1 MANSSSFPVVPA
13 TLSGSGQI
21 PSSRCAVDARK
32 SLTRHCAAP
41 LDHFAGYDKF
51 FDAFL
56 RGQGIHRVEQEFF
69 QDHHQSTRADFA
81 LNCLSGDSLEC
92 VFGELEFDII
102 KIKLLL
108 VLLYQSILWFGQN
121 LNEGAFIQF
130 MQYACNR

>member
-1 MANSSSFPVVPA
+1 MANSRSFPVGSA

-32 SLTRHCAAP
+32 SFTRHSAAP
-41 LDHFAGYDKF
+41 FDHFAGNDKF

-69 QDHHQSTRADFA
+69 QDHHQSTSADFT

-92 VFGELEFDII
+92 VFGELEFDVV

-108 VLLYQSILWFGQN
+108 VLLYQSILWFSQN
-121 LNEGAFIQF
+121 LNQGA
-130 MQYACNR
+130 